1 MIRHKK
7 EHDVKQSESEA
18 SASEDEWSD
27 RYRDNQFKRSS
38 GHRRQ
43 SSDTTHDRS
52 PNRDGEGRRRR
63 RRHYDDSDDDVEV
76 LPDRF
81 DSHGRPLDGSGGG
94 SRKSRFVTRSGEFHR
109 PAQRPGDME
118 VHGGWQL
125 GGTDP
130 EQIERLVRTV
140 TGVLEGRKSWVS
152 VIGEEEVM
160 VVMGMM
166 RMMMGYYDD
175 DDIFLLL
182 CVDDSFW
189 FSDFHV
195 FVTIDDLI
203 AYELVYGREMMDEFM
218 RFGFVTLMI
227 SDIEKS
233 ECLMLTMKFMKL

>member
-1 MIRHKK
+1 MSFGPLSPTSEKTMIRHKQ
-7 EHDVKQSESEA
+7 EHDVVKQSESEA

-81 DSHGRPLDGSGGG
+81 DSHGRPLDGSSS
-94 SRKSRFVTRSGEFHR
+94 SRRSRFVTRSGEFHR

-152 VIGEEEVM
+152 VIGEVLGGDVLPQLAGPLAGPLAGVM
-160 VVMGMM
+160 QAVEGSG
-166 RMMMGYYDD
+166 RDD
-175 DDIFLLL
+175 DD
-182 CVDDSFW
+182 DDG
-189 FSDFHV
+189 
-195 FVTIDDLI
+195 L
-203 AYELVYGREMMDEFM
+203 R
-218 RFGFVTLMI
+218 RRRRRR
-227 SDIEKS
+227 
-233 ECLMLTMKFMKL
+233 